1 MSDKETQKM
10 DDLLQDY
17 RDYLYD
23 QDKSE
28 QTVKAYMA
36 DLRSFSS
43 WFQHNTGEPLD
54 AESITP
60 MEIIDYRNSM
70 LNWGRKPS
78 TINRSLISISSFCQW
93 AQQNDLILSNPAEGI
108 RSVAEE
114 PLAPRALE
122 RKEQLGLL
130 RAVRKSGN
138 LRDLAIITMLLHTG
152 MRVGELCNLRISDI
166 RISTNSNMIAVRE
179 GKGTKRRNIPLNSTA
194 ISVLRDYLKSFSS
207 NDQVTLITGTN
218 PEKERFLFYGQKRM
232 PLTDRG
238 VRYVIKKYAYEA
250 KIEHLSPHIFRHT
263 CAKNLI
269 DAGQSI
275 DRVSKILG
283 HSNINTT
290 AIYTMPTERDLHITM
305 ESISW
310 E

>member
-1 MSDKETQKM
+1 M
-10 DDLLQDY
+10 DDILQDY

-28 QTVKAYMA
+28 QTVKAYMT
-36 DLRSFSS
+36 DLHAFSR
-43 WFQHNTGEPLD
+43 WFQRITGEILSL
-54 AESITP
+54 ESITP
-60 MEIIDYRNSM
+60 MEIIDYRNTM
-70 LNWGRKPS
+70 LDWGKKPS

-93 AQQNDLILSNPAEGI
+93 AQQNDLILNNPAEGI

-122 RKEQLGLL
+122 RKEQLSLL
-130 RAVRKSGN
+130 RAVRRSGN

-152 MRVGELCNLRISDI
+152 MRVSELCNLRVSDI
-166 RISTNSNMIAVRE
+166 TISTNSNMITVRE
-179 GKGTKRRNIPLNSTA
+179 GKGTKRRNIPMNSTVIRVLKDFLNSSDGNRQTITVA
-194 ISVLRDYLKSFSS
+194 GSAPERD
-207 NDQVTLITGTN
+207 Q
-218 PEKERFLFYGQKRM
+218 FLFYGQKRM

-238 VRYVIKKYAYEA
+238 VRYVIKKYAYNA
-250 KIEHLSPHIFRHT
+250 KIENLSPHVFRHT

-290 AIYTMPTERDLHITM
+290 AIYTMPTEQDLHITM

>member
-1 MSDKETQKM
+1 M

-36 DLRSFSS
+36 DLSAFSR
-43 WFQHNTGEPLD
+43 WFQQTT
-54 AESITP
+54 AESLNLENVTP
-60 MEIIDYRNSM
+60 MEIIDYRNAM
-70 LNWGRKPS
+70 LDWGKKPS

-130 RAVRKSGN
+130 RAVRRSGN

-152 MRVGELCNLRISDI
+152 MRVGELCNLRVSDI
-166 RISTNSNMIAVRE
+166 RISTSSNMITVRE
-179 GKGTKRRNIPLNSTA
+179 GKGTKRRNIPLNSTV
-194 ISVLRDYLKSFSS
+194 ITVLKDFLKSFSS
-207 NDQVTLITGTN
+207 DDQVTLVTGPN

-238 VRYVIKKYAYEA
+238 VRYIIKKYAYIA
-250 KIEHLSPHIFRHT
+250 KIEHLSPHVFRHT

-275 DRVSKILG
+275 DRVAKILG
-283 HSNINTT
+283 HANVNTT
-290 AIYTMPTERDLHITM
+290 SVYTMPTERDLHITM

>member
-1 MSDKETQKM
+1 MN
-10 DDLLQDY
+10 DLLQDY
-17 RDYLYD
+17 RDYLHD

-28 QTVKAYMA
+28 QTIKAYMA
-36 DLRSFSS
+36 DLRSFSR
-43 WFQHNTGEPLD
+43 WFQGTTGEPLHP
-54 AESITP
+54 ESITP
-60 MEIIDYRNSM
+60 MDVIDYRNAM
-70 LNWGRKPS
+70 LDWGKKPS

-93 AQQNDLILSNPAEGI
+93 AQRNDLIPNNPVESI
-108 RSVAEE
+108 RSVTEE
-114 PLAPRALE
+114 PLGPRALE

-152 MRVGELCNLRISDI
+152 MRVSELCNLRVSDI
-166 RISTNSNMIAVRE
+166 SFSKNSNMITVRE
-179 GKGTKRRNIPLNSTA
+179 GKGTKRRNIPLNPT
-194 ISVLRDYLKSFSS
+194 IVSVLKDYLKSL
-207 NDQVTLITGTN
+207 DDGQATLITGSN
-218 PEKERFLFYGQKRM
+218 PETERFLFYGQKRM

-238 VRYVIKKYAYEA
+238 VRYVIKRHAYTA
-250 KIEHLSPHIFRHT
+250 KIKHISPHVFRHT

-275 DRVSKILG
+275 DRVAKILG
-283 HSNINTT
+283 HSSVNTT
-290 AIYTMPTERDLHITM
+290 AIYTMPTERDLHRTM

>member
-1 MSDKETQKM
+1 M
-10 DDLLQDY
+10 DSLLQDY

-28 QTVKAYMA
+28 QTIKAYIT
-36 DLRSFSS
+36 DLHSFLH
-43 WFQHNTGEPLD
+43 WFQHSTGESLEL
-54 AESITP
+54 ESITP
-60 MEIIDYRNSM
+60 MEIIDYRNTM
-70 LNWGRKPS
+70 LDRGKKPS

-93 AQQNDLILSNPAEGI
+93 AQQNDLILNNPAEGI

-138 LRDLAIITMLLHTG
+138 LRDLAITTMLLHTG
-152 MRVGELCNLRISDI
+152 MRVSELCNLRVSDI
-166 RISTNSNMIAVRE
+166 SFSTDRNMIIIRE
-179 GKGTKRRNIPLNSTA
+179 GKGTKRRHIPLNSTV
-194 ISVLRDYLKSFSS
+194 ISVLRDYLKSS
-207 NDQVTLITGTN
+207 NSGKQTTLITGAN

-238 VRYVIKKYAYEA
+238 VRYVIKKYAYLA
-250 KIEHLSPHIFRHT
+250 KIDGLSPHVFRHT

-275 DRVSKILG
+275 DRVAKILG

-290 AIYTMPTERDLHITM
+290 AVYTMPTERDLHITM

>member
-1 MSDKETQKM
+1 M

-17 RDYLYD
+17 RDYLHD

-36 DLRSFSS
+36 DLTSFSR
-43 WFQHNTGEPLD
+43 WFQQTTREPLD
-54 AESITP
+54 LEHVTP
-60 MEIIDYRNSM
+60 MEIIDYRNAM
-70 LNWGRKPS
+70 LDWGKKPS

-93 AQQNDLILSNPAEGI
+93 AQQNDLIPSNPAEGV

-122 RKEQLGLL
+122 RKEQLALL
-130 RAVRKSGN
+130 RAVRKSDN

-152 MRVGELCNLRISDI
+152 MRVGELCNLRVSDI
-166 RISTNSNMIAVRE
+166 RISTHSNMVTVRE
-179 GKGTKRRNIPLNSTA
+179 GKGTKRRNIPLNSTV
-194 ISVLRDYLKSFSS
+194 ISILKDYLKSL
-207 NDQVTLITGTN
+207 DTDEHVVLITGPN

-238 VRYVIKKYAYEA
+238 VRYIIQKYAYNA
-250 KIEHLSPHIFRHT
+250 KIEHLSPHVFRHT

-269 DAGQSI
+269 DAGQPI

-283 HSNINTT
+283 HSNVNTT
-290 AIYTMPTERDLHITM
+290 AVYTIPTERDLHITM

>member
-1 MSDKETQKM
+1 M

-28 QTVKAYMA
+28 QTIKAYMA
-36 DLRSFSS
+36 DLRSFSH
-43 WFQHNTGEPLD
+43 WFQHTTGEPPTPD
-54 AESITP
+54 SITP
-60 MEIIDYRNSM
+60 MEIIDYRNTM
-70 LNWGRKPS
+70 LDQGKKPS

-93 AQQNDLILSNPAEGI
+93 AEQNDLILNNPAEGI

-130 RAVRKSGN
+130 RAVRKAGN

-152 MRVGELCNLRISDI
+152 MRVSELCNLRVSDI
-166 RISTNSNMIAVRE
+166 TISTNSNMIVVRE
-179 GKGTKRRNIPLNSTA
+179 GKGTKRRSIPLNSTV
-194 ISVLRDYLKSFSS
+194 IGVLKNYLKSLSS
-207 NDQVTLITGTN
+207 DGKTTLITGPN
-218 PEKERFLFYGQKRM
+218 PEKGRFLFYGQKRM

-238 VRYVIKKYAYEA
+238 IRYVIQKYAYIA
-250 KIEHLSPHIFRHT
+250 KLTHVSPHVFRHT

-275 DRVSKILG
+275 DRVARILG
-283 HSNINTT
+283 HSNVNTT
-290 AIYTMPTERDLHITM
+290 AIYTMPTERDLHMTM

>member
-1 MSDKETQKM
+1 MH
-10 DDLLQDY
+10 DLLQDY

-36 DLRSFSS
+36 DLRAFSR
-43 WFQHNTGEPLD
+43 WFQHSTGESIDL
-54 AESITP
+54 ESITT
-60 MEIIDYRNSM
+60 MEVIDYRNAM
-70 LNWGRKPS
+70 LDWGKKPS

-93 AQQNDLILSNPAEGI
+93 AQQNDLVLNNPTEGI

-114 PLAPRALE
+114 PLAPRALD
-122 RKEQLGLL
+122 RKEQLALL
-130 RAVRKSGN
+130 RVVRKSGN

-152 MRVGELCNLRISDI
+152 MRVGELCNLRTSDI
-166 RISTNSNMIAVRE
+166 RISTNSNMITVRE
-179 GKGTKRRNIPLNSTA
+179 GKGTKRRNIPLNSTVIKA
-194 ISVLRDYLKSFSS
+194 LKDYLNSFYRAE
-207 NDQVTLITGTN
+207 QTIVITGSN
-218 PEKERFLFYGQKRM
+218 PEQGRFLFYGQKRM

-238 VRYVIKKYAYEA
+238 VRYIIKKYAYTA
-250 KIEHLSPHIFRHT
+250 KIKHLSPHIFRHT

-269 DAGQSI
+269 DAGQPI

-290 AIYTMPTERDLHITM
+290 AIYTMPTEQDLHVTM

>member
-1 MSDKETQKM
+1 M
-10 DDLLQDY
+10 DDLLRDY
-17 RDYLYD
+17 HDYLYD

-28 QTVKAYMA
+28 QTIKAYMT
-36 DLRSFSS
+36 DLYSFSR
-43 WFQHNTGEPLD
+43 WFEQTTGEPLAPD
-54 AESITP
+54 SITP
-60 MEIIDYRNSM
+60 LEIIDYRNTM
-70 LNWGRKPS
+70 LDQGKKPS

-93 AQQNDLILSNPAEGI
+93 AQQNDLIVNNPAEGI

-122 RKEQLGLL
+122 RKEQLALL

-152 MRVGELCNLRISDI
+152 MRVSELCNLRVSDI
-166 RISTNSNMIAVRE
+166 SISTHSNMIAVRE
-179 GKGTKRRNIPLNSTA
+179 GKGTKRRNIPLNSTV
-194 ISVLRDYLKSFSS
+194 IGVLKDYLQSLSS
-207 NDQVTLITGTN
+207 DVQNILMAGTQ
-218 PEKERFLFYGQKRM
+218 PEKERYLFYGQKRM

-238 VRYVIKKYAYEA
+238 VRYVIQKYGYLA
-250 KIEHLSPHIFRHT
+250 KIKQVSPHVFRHT

-275 DRVSKILG
+275 DKVSKILG
-283 HSNINTT
+283 HSNVNTT
-290 AIYTMPTERDLHITM
+290 AIYTMPTERDLHMTM

>member
-1 MSDKETQKM
+1 M

-36 DLRSFSS
+36 DLSAFSR
-43 WFQHNTGEPLD
+43 WFQQTTAAPLNL
-54 AESITP
+54 ENVTP
-60 MEIIDYRNSM
+60 MEIIDYRNAM
-70 LNWGRKPS
+70 LDWGKKPS
-78 TINRSLISISSFCQW
+78 TINRSLISISSLCQW

-130 RAVRKSGN
+130 RAVRRSGN
-138 LRDLAIITMLLHTG
+138 VRDLAIITMLLHTG
-152 MRVGELCNLRISDI
+152 MRVGELCNLRVSDI
-166 RISTNSNMIAVRE
+166 RISTSSNMITVRE
-179 GKGTKRRNIPLNSTA
+179 GKGTKRRNIPLNSTV
-194 ISVLRDYLKSFSS
+194 ITVLKDFLKSFSS
-207 NDQVTLITGTN
+207 DDQVTLITGPN

-238 VRYVIKKYAYEA
+238 VRYIIKKYAYIA
-250 KIEHLSPHIFRHT
+250 KIENLSPHVFRHT

-275 DRVSKILG
+275 DRVAKILG
-283 HSNINTT
+283 HSNVNTT
-290 AIYTMPTERDLHITM
+290 SVYTMPTERDLHITM

>member
-1 MSDKETQKM
+1 MN
-10 DDLLQDY
+10 DLLQDY
-17 RDYLYD
+17 SDYLYD

-28 QTVKAYMA
+28 QTIKAYMA
-36 DLRSFSS
+36 DLRSFSR

-54 AESITP
+54 VESITP
-60 MEIIDYRNSM
+60 MEIIEYRNAM
-70 LNWGRKPS
+70 LDWGKKPS

-93 AQQNDLILSNPAEGI
+93 AEQNDLILNNPAEGI
-108 RSVAEE
+108 RNVAEE

-138 LRDLAIITMLLHTG
+138 LRDLAIVTMLLHTG
-152 MRVGELCNLRISDI
+152 MRVSELCNLRVSDI
-166 RISTNSNMIAVRE
+166 SLSRNSNMIIIRE
-179 GKGTKRRNIPLNSTA
+179 GKGTKRRNVPLNSTV
-194 ISVLRDYLKSFSS
+194 IGVLKDYLKSLKS
-207 NDQVTLITGTN
+207 NEQKIVVDGTN

-238 VRYVIKKYAYEA
+238 VRYIIQKYAYIA
-250 KIEHLSPHIFRHT
+250 KIKHISPHVFRHT

-290 AIYTMPTERDLHITM
+290 SIYTMPTEQDLHITM

>member
-1 MSDKETQKM
+1 MN
-10 DDLLQDY
+10 DLLQDY
-17 RDYLYD
+17 SDYLHD

-28 QTVKAYMA
+28 QTIKAYMA
-36 DLRSFSS
+36 DLRLFLR
-43 WFQHNTGEPLD
+43 WFQHTTGEPL
-54 AESITP
+54 APESITP
-60 MEIIDYRNSM
+60 MEIIDYRNAM
-70 LNWGRKPS
+70 LDLGKKPS

-93 AQQNDLILSNPAEGI
+93 AQQNDLILNNPAEGI
-108 RSVAEE
+108 RNVTEE
-114 PLAPRALE
+114 SLAPRALE

-152 MRVGELCNLRISDI
+152 MRVGELCNLRVSDI
-166 RISTNSNMIAVRE
+166 RISTNSNMITIRE
-179 GKGTKRRNIPLNSTA
+179 GKGTKRRNIPLNSTV
-194 ISVLRDYLKSFSS
+194 ISVLKDYLKSFDS
-207 NDQVTLITGTN
+207 DGQTTLITGPN

-238 VRYVIKKYAYEA
+238 VRYIIQKYAYIA
-250 KIEHLSPHIFRHT
+250 KIKHISPHVFRHT

-283 HSNINTT
+283 HSNVNTT
-290 AIYTMPTERDLHITM
+290 AIYTMPTERDLHTTM
-305 ESISW
+305 ESIAW

>member
-1 MSDKETQKM
+1 MN
-10 DDLLQDY
+10 DLLQDY
-17 RDYLYD
+17 SDYLCD

-28 QTVKAYMA
+28 QTIKAYMT
-36 DLRSFSS
+36 DLRSFSR
-43 WFQHNTGEPLD
+43 WFQGATGEPL
-54 AESITP
+54 EVKSITP
-60 MEIIDYRNSM
+60 MEIIEYRKAM
-70 LNWGRKPS
+70 LDGGKKPS

-93 AQQNDLILSNPAEGI
+93 AAQNDLILNNPAEGI
-108 RSVAEE
+108 RNVAEE

-138 LRDLAIITMLLHTG
+138 LRDLTIITMLLHTG
-152 MRVGELCNLRISDI
+152 MRVSELCNLRVSDI
-166 RISTNSNMIAVRE
+166 SLSRNSNMITIRE
-179 GKGTKRRNIPLNSTA
+179 GKGTKRRNVPLNSTV
-194 ISVLRDYLKSFSS
+194 IGVLKDYLKSLES
-207 NDQVTLITGTN
+207 NGQPILVTGPN
-218 PEKERFLFYGQKRM
+218 PQKERFLFYGQKRM

-238 VRYVIKKYAYEA
+238 IRYIIKKYAYVA
-250 KIEHLSPHIFRHT
+250 KIKHISPHVFRHT

-269 DAGQSI
+269 DAGQPI

-290 AIYTMPTERDLHITM
+290 AIYTMPTEKDLHVTI

>member
-1 MSDKETQKM
+1 M

-28 QTVKAYMA
+28 QTIKAYMT
-36 DLRSFSS
+36 DLSSFSR
-43 WFQHNTGEPLD
+43 WFQQTTGEPLD
-54 AESITP
+54 LENITP
-60 MEIIDYRNSM
+60 IEIIDYRNAM
-70 LNWGRKPS
+70 LDWDKKPS

-93 AQQNDLILSNPAEGI
+93 AQQNDLIASNPAEGI

-122 RKEQLGLL
+122 RKEQLALL
-130 RAVRKSGN
+130 RAVRRSGN

-152 MRVGELCNLRISDI
+152 MRVGELCNLRVSDI
-166 RISTNSNMIAVRE
+166 RISTNSNMVTVRE
-179 GKGTKRRNIPLNSTA
+179 GKGTKRRNVPLNSTA
-194 ISVLRDYLKSFSS
+194 IGVLKDFIKSFD
-207 NDQVTLITGTN
+207 NNEEVTYIAGSK
-218 PEKERFLFYGQKRM
+218 PERERFLFYGQKRM

-238 VRYVIKKYAYEA
+238 VRYIIQKYAYEA
-250 KIEHLSPHIFRHT
+250 KIDNLSPHVFRHT

-269 DAGQSI
+269 DAGQPI
-275 DRVSKILG
+275 DRVARILG

-290 AIYTMPTERDLHITM
+290 SIYTMPTERDLHTTI

-310 E
+310 K

>member
-1 MSDKETQKM
+1 M
-10 DDLLQDY
+10 DELLQDY

-28 QTVKAYMA
+28 QTIKAYMA
-36 DLRSFSS
+36 DLSSFSR
-43 WFQHNTGEPLD
+43 WLQQMTKEPLKLENV
-54 AESITP
+54 AP
-60 MEIIDYRNSM
+60 MDIIDYRNAM
-70 LNWGRKPS
+70 LDWDKKPS

-93 AQQNDLILSNPAEGI
+93 AQHHDLIPNNPAEGI

-122 RKEQLGLL
+122 RKEQLALL
-130 RAVRKSGN
+130 RAVRRSEN

-152 MRVGELCNLRISDI
+152 MRVGELCNLRVSDI
-166 RISTNSNMIAVRE
+166 RITTHSNMVTVRE
-179 GKGTKRRNIPLNSTA
+179 GKGTKRRNIPLNSA
-194 ISVLRDYLKSFSS
+194 VIAVLKDYLKSFDS
-207 NDQVTLITGTN
+207 NGEVTLIAGSS
-218 PEKERFLFYGQKRM
+218 PERDRFLFYGQKRM

-238 VRYVIKKYAYEA
+238 VRYIIKKYAYQS
-250 KIEHLSPHIFRHT
+250 KIDNLSPHVFRHT

-275 DRVSKILG
+275 DRVAKILG
-283 HSNINTT
+283 HSNVNTT
-290 AIYTMPTERDLHITM
+290 SIYTIPTERDLHITM

>member
-1 MSDKETQKM
+1 M

-28 QTVKAYMA
+28 QTIKAYMT
-36 DLRSFSS
+36 DLSLFSG
-43 WFQHNTGEPLD
+43 WFQHTTGEPLNP
-54 AESITP
+54 ENITP
-60 MEIIDYRNSM
+60 MEIIDYRNAM
-70 LNWGRKPS
+70 LGWDKKPS

-93 AQQNDLILSNPAEGI
+93 AQQNDLIASNPAEGI

-122 RKEQLGLL
+122 RKEQLALL
-130 RAVRKSGN
+130 RAVRRSGN

-152 MRVGELCNLRISDI
+152 MRVGELCNLRVSDI
-166 RISTNSNMIAVRE
+166 RISTNSNMVTVRE
-179 GKGTKRRNIPLNSTA
+179 GKGTKRRNVPLNSTA
-194 ISVLRDYLKSFSS
+194 IGVLKDFIKSFDNNEEVTYIAGS
-207 NDQVTLITGTN
+207 NPDR
-218 PEKERFLFYGQKRM
+218 ERFLFYGQKRM

-238 VRYVIKKYAYEA
+238 VRYVIQKYAYKA
-250 KIEHLSPHIFRHT
+250 KIDNLSPHVFRHT

-269 DAGQSI
+269 DAGQSL
-275 DRVSKILG
+275 DRVAKILG

-290 AIYTMPTERDLHITM
+290 SVYTIPTERDLHVTM

>member
-1 MSDKETQKM
+1 M

-17 RDYLYD
+17 RDYLHD

-28 QTVKAYMA
+28 QTIKAYMT
-36 DLRSFSS
+36 DLRSFSR
-43 WFQHNTGEPLD
+43 WCHQITGEALNL
-54 AESITP
+54 EKITP
-60 MEIIDYRNSM
+60 MEIIDYRNAM
-70 LNWGRKPS
+70 LDWGKKPS
-78 TINRSLISISSFCQW
+78 TINRSLISISSLCQW
-93 AQQNDLILSNPAEGI
+93 AQQNDLIPNNPAEGI

-122 RKEQLGLL
+122 RKEQLALL
-130 RAVRKSGN
+130 RAVRRSDN

-152 MRVGELCNLRISDI
+152 MRVSELCNLRVSDI
-166 RISTNSNMIAVRE
+166 RISTHSNMITVRE
-179 GKGTKRRNIPLNSTA
+179 GKGTKRRNIPLNSTV
-194 ISVLRDYLKSFSS
+194 ISVLKDYLKSLS
-207 NDQVTLITGTN
+207 NNEHVALITGAN
-218 PEKERFLFYGQKRM
+218 PEKDRFLFYGQKRM

-238 VRYVIKKYAYEA
+238 VRHIIQKYAYIA
-250 KIEHLSPHIFRHT
+250 KIEQLSPHVFRHT

-275 DRVSKILG
+275 DRVAKILG
-283 HSNINTT
+283 HSNVNTT
-290 AIYTMPTERDLHITM
+290 AIYTIPTERDLHITM

>member
-1 MSDKETQKM
+1 M
-10 DDLLQDY
+10 DNLLQDY

-28 QTVKAYMA
+28 QTVKAYMT
-36 DLRSFSS
+36 DLRSFSR
-43 WFQHNTGEPLD
+43 WFQQHTGESLD
-54 AESITP
+54 LESITP
-60 MEIIDYRNSM
+60 MEIIDYRSAM
-70 LNWGRKPS
+70 LDWGKKPS

-93 AQQNDLILSNPAEGI
+93 AHQNDLILSNPAEGI

-130 RAVRKSGN
+130 RTVRKSGN

-152 MRVGELCNLRISDI
+152 MRVSELCNLRVSDI
-166 RISTNSNMIAVRE
+166 RISTNSNMITVRE
-179 GKGTKRRNIPLNSTA
+179 GKGTKRRNIPLNSTVIRA
-194 ISVLRDYLKSFSS
+194 LKDYIRSLDST
-207 NDQVTLITGTN
+207 QQTTVIAG
-218 PEKERFLFYGQKRM
+218 PHPGQGRFLFYGQKRM

-238 VRYVIKKYAYEA
+238 VRHIIKKYAYIA
-250 KIEHLSPHIFRHT
+250 KIDHLSPHVFRHT

-290 AIYTMPTERDLHITM
+290 AIYTIPTEHDLHITM

-310 E
+310 D

>member
-1 MSDKETQKM
+1 M

-28 QTVKAYMA
+28 QTIKAYMT
-36 DLRSFSS
+36 DLRSFSR
-43 WFQHNTGEPLD
+43 WFQQSTGEPLNL
-54 AESITP
+54 ENITP
-60 MEIIDYRNSM
+60 AEIIDYRSAM
-70 LNWGRKPS
+70 LDWGKKPS

-93 AQQNDLILSNPAEGI
+93 AQQHDLILNNPAEGI

-122 RKEQLGLL
+122 RKEQLALL

-166 RISTNSNMIAVRE
+166 TISTNSNMITVRE
-179 GKGTKRRNIPLNSTA
+179 GKGTKRRNIPLNSTV
-194 ISVLRDYLKSFSS
+194 IGVLKDYLQSFSS
-207 NDQVTLITGTN
+207 NEQVTLITGPN
-218 PEKERFLFYGQKRM
+218 PEKQRFLFYGQKRM

-238 VRYVIKKYAYEA
+238 VRYIIKKYAYYA
-250 KIEHLSPHIFRHT
+250 KIDNLSPHTFRHT

-275 DRVSKILG
+275 DRVAKILG
-283 HSNINTT
+283 HSNVNTT
-290 AIYTMPTERDLHITM
+290 SIYTMPTERDLHITM

>member
-1 MSDKETQKM
+1 M

-28 QTVKAYMA
+28 QTVKAYIA
-36 DLRSFSS
+36 DLRSFSR
-43 WFQHNTGEPLD
+43 WFQQTTGESLNLED
-54 AESITP
+54 VTP
-60 MEIIDYRNSM
+60 MEIIDYRNAM
-70 LNWGRKPS
+70 LDWGKKPS

-130 RAVRKSGN
+130 RAVRRSGN

-152 MRVGELCNLRISDI
+152 MRVGELCNLRVSDI
-166 RISTNSNMIAVRE
+166 IISTSSNMITVRE
-179 GKGTKRRNIPLNSTA
+179 GKGTKRRNIPLNSTV
-194 ISVLRDYLKSFSS
+194 IRVLKDFLESFSRD
-207 NDQVTLITGTN
+207 DQVTLITGPN

-238 VRYVIKKYAYEA
+238 VRYIIKKYAYNA
-250 KIEHLSPHIFRHT
+250 KIEHLSPHVFRHT

-275 DRVSKILG
+275 DRVAKILG
-283 HSNINTT
+283 HSNVNTT
-290 AIYTMPTERDLHITM
+290 SVYTMPTERDLHITM

>member
-1 MSDKETQKM
+1 M

-17 RDYLYD
+17 SDYLYD

-28 QTVKAYMA
+28 QTIKAYMT
-36 DLRSFSS
+36 DLRSFSR

-54 AESITP
+54 VESITP
-60 MEIIDYRNSM
+60 MEIIEYRNA
-70 LNWGRKPS
+70 LLDWDKKPS

-93 AQQNDLILSNPAEGI
+93 AQQNDLILNNPAEGV
-108 RSVAEE
+108 RNVAEE

-152 MRVGELCNLRISDI
+152 IRVGELCNLRVSDI
-166 RISTNSNMIAVRE
+166 SLSRNSNMITIRE
-179 GKGTKRRNIPLNSTA
+179 GKGTKRRTVPLNSTV
-194 ISVLRDYLKSFSS
+194 IGVLKDYLKSLEG
-207 NDQVTLITGTN
+207 NGQTVVVAGPN
-218 PEKERFLFYGQKRM
+218 PEKHRFLFYGQKRM

-238 VRYVIKKYAYEA
+238 VRYIIKKYAYIA
-250 KIEHLSPHIFRHT
+250 KIEHLSPHVFRHT

-269 DAGQSI
+269 DAGQPI
-275 DRVSKILG
+275 DRVSRILG

-290 AIYTMPTERDLHITM
+290 SIYTMPTEQDLHITM